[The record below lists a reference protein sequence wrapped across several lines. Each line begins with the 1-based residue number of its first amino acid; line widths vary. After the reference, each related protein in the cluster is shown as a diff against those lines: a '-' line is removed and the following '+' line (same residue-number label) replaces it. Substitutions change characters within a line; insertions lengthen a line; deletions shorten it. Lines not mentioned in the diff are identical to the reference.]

1 MTTETED
8 KTTQQRFATRVV
20 HAGEVHNKPYGA
32 LTTPIVQTSTYTFES
47 SAQVVDHM
55 KRKNAELPLLRGE
68 YGRYIPDGDDDLIGR
83 AEIGNKYIAVWNP
96 RAYEDARIIH
106 YNAVDPDFDP
116 EIAINQLME
125 LLGIQL

>member
-1 MTTETED
+1 MTIAEAIGKRATE
-8 KTTQQRFATRVV
+8 RFAVRGIHVETLTWNLN
-20 HAGEVHNKPYGA
+20 AG
-32 LTTPIVQTSTYTFES
+32 TIVMLKIY
-47 SAQVVDHM
+47 
-55 KRKNAELPLLRGE
+55 RGE